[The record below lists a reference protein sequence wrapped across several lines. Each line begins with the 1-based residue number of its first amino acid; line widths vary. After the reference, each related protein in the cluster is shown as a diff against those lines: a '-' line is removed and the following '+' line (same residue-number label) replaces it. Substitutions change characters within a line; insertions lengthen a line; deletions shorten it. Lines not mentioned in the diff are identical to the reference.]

1 MFRKKRFW
9 LGIGLSVAVSGFLL
23 YLVMRDIQWDEALDA
38 IGRLRFDYVLIAFAM
53 ITLGLGARGLRWHYI
68 HCGQLPLKRSFNLTS
83 VAFFVNNLLPFRA
96 GDLVRVEG
104 AAHGNP
110 RIPRSTGLSLVVVER
125 LLDFLALVVLIAL
138 TLTGLT
144 TVPPDIQSVMGFITI
159 ASILASIGLVLM
171 VTVFQNLTRNIVIW
185 LSERISILK
194 KFNVVRILDNVLL
207 GFAMIRRPKFFAL
220 VMFWNVMAWAC
231 LVVAYYFL
239 MTALFPDATWAEATL
254 FVVAA
259 ALAII
264 IPTTIASVGAIEGS
278 AILAMTSQ
286 GYPSESGFALGL
298 TLHLITLLSYTLP
311 GLYGIWAETLTVSG
325 ILEQVA
331 DGHIDET
338 QETQATEPIDEG

>member
-23 YLVMRDIQWDEALDA
+23 YLVMRDIHWDEALDA

-68 HCGQLPLKRSFNLTS
+68 HCGQLPLKRSLNLTS

-171 VTVFQNLTRNIVIW
+171 VTGFQNLTRAIVIW

-194 KFNVVRILDNVLL
+194 KFNVVHILDNVLL

-286 GYPSESGFALGL
+286 GYPSEAGLALGL
-298 TLHLITLLSYTLP
+298 TLHLITLLSYTAP

-331 DGHIDET
+331 DGHVD
-338 QETQATEPIDEG
+338 ETQATEPIDEGL

>member
-1 MFRKKRFW
+1 
-9 LGIGLSVAVSGFLL
+9 
-23 YLVMRDIQWDEALDA
+23 
-38 IGRLRFDYVLIAFAM
+38 
-53 ITLGLGARGLRWHYI
+53 
-68 HCGQLPLKRSFNLTS
+68 
-83 VAFFVNNLLPFRA
+83 
-96 GDLVRVEG
+96 
-104 AAHGNP
+104 P

-144 TVPPDIQSVMGFITI
+144 TVPPDIQSVMGLITI

-171 VTVFQNLTRNIVIW
+171 VTIFQNLTRNIVIW
-185 LSERISILK
+185 LSERIAILK
-194 KFNVVRILDNVLL
+194 KLNAVRILDNVLL

-239 MTALFPDATWAEATL
+239 ITALFPNATWAEATL

-278 AILAMTSQ
+278 AILALTSQ
-286 GYPSESGFALGL
+286 GYSSEAGLALGL
-298 TLHLITLLSYTLP
+298 TLHLITLLSYTAP

-325 ILEQVA
+325 ILDVA
-331 DGHIDET
+331 EGHVEEIEDT
-338 QETQATEPIDEG
+338 SDAI